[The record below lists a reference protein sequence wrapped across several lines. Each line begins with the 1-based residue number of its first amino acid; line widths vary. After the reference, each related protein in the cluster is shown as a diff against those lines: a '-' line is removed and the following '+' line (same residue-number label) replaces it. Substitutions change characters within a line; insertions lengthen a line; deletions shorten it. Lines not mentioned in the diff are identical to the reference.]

1 MNSFRMSAFAA
12 IAFSAFFI
20 VHVHAAPIIYN
31 TGVDANGVVL
41 PDGSFDPHYVG
52 FTPIVDSQVSATP
65 PTDTISAWIRPS
77 TNLGPGSYTFETNF
91 TMPSAGPVT
100 ITGQWAA
107 YASGVDMRIN
117 GVSGGNTTP
126 NPGYTAW
133 NPFTITGT
141 AVAGNNTFDISVGEA
156 FGNPTVGLRLEIF
169 SVVPEPTAP
178 LLLGLGATL
187 LCRRRSKR

>member
-1 MNSFRMSAFAA
+1 MRL
-12 IAFSAFFI
+12 IANQ
-20 VHVHAAPIIYN
+20 HTN
-31 TGVDANGVVL
+31 LN
-41 PDGSFDPHYVG
+41 
-52 FTPIVDSQVSATP
+52 
-65 PTDTISAWIRPS
+65 RPS
-77 TNLGPGSYTFETNF
+77 SQLLSILG
-91 TMPSAGPVT
+91 

-107 YASGVDMRIN
+107 YVSGVDMRIN

-141 AVAGNNTFDISVGEA
+141 AVPGNNTFDISVGEA

-169 SVVPEPTAP
+169 SVFPEPTAP

-187 LCRRRSKR
+187 LSRRRRRSKR